1 MSAAKKGPRKR
12 APTTRPRFVLRM
24 GIPEMQK
31 LWETLARGRRS
42 GTLSGEDDLFADRL
56 GKALQYLRDDPFH
69 PGLESH
75 EIAPLSAR
83 FGQKVFQSYIENNS
97 ERSWRMFWTYGP
109 ATGEITALG
118 VEPHPEDRKSR
129 GYDRVRL
136 SALPARSGTP

>member
-1 MSAAKKGPRKR
+1 
-12 APTTRPRFVLRM
+12 M
-24 GIPEMQK
+24 GVPEMRA
-31 LWETLARGRRS
+31 LWEQLARGRHE
-42 GTLSGEDDLFADRL
+42 GTLAKDDDIFADRL
-56 GKALQYLRDDPFH
+56 GKALQHLRDDPFY

-75 EIAPLSAR
+75 EIDPLSAR

-109 ATGEITALG
+109 AAGEITILG

-136 SALPARSGTP
+136 SAMPARPETD